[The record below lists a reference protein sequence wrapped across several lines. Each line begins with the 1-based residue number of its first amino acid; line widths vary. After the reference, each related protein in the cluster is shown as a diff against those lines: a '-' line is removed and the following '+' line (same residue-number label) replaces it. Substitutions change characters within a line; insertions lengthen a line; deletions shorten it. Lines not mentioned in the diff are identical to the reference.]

1 MESKFKLD
9 GVFYTAKGE
18 YLSPENDLKTA
29 AKDCSEHE
37 LLQHSAEFLEKWNG
51 IIEAFDNGKL
61 NLLPYTVLLKE
72 ANILREHLPHDV
84 VTMRTFS
91 TEIEDDLGIMRK
103 VTFRGEIGIEEL
115 SAPSLLEAYRT
126 HCKETL
132 GNDELTILTI
142 KRQIA
147 LRQNRTDLPPSS
159 ISNQMEY
166 EALVNSFNLKNDS
179 ETVSEFLDAM
189 VKTAEKFAEKFVT
202 DEGENLRAEV
212 LSDLSDIKPEWN
224 KKAADPSTFPG
235 EQTADTRL
243 LLELQDLS
251 KEAYMVAQKMESKK
265 GESFFTLLK
274 NLLPK
279 RHEAA
284 LLFPEDAKEG
294 A

>member
-1 MESKFKLD
+1 MEKKFKLD
-9 GVFYTAKGE
+9 DVSYVATGE
-18 YLSPENDLKTA
+18 YPPSENDLKA
-29 AKDCSEHE
+29 AVKDCSEHE
-37 LLQHSAEFLEKWNG
+37 LLQHSAEFLEEWNRT
-51 IIEAFDNGKL
+51 IQAFHDGEL
-61 NLLPYTVLLKE
+61 SLLQYAVLMTDLK
-72 ANILREHLPHDV
+72 ILREHLPHDV

-103 VTFRGEIGIEEL
+103 VTFQGTIEIEEL
-115 SAPSLLEAYRT
+115 PAPSLLEAYRT

-132 GNDELTILTI
+132 GDDELTVLTI

-159 ISNQMEY
+159 VTNKEEY
-166 EALVNSFNLKNDS
+166 EAYLKTIDLPNDS
-179 ETVSEFLDAM
+179 ETVNEFIDAM
-189 VKTAEKFAEKFVT
+189 TENAEKFAGKFVT
-202 DEGENLRAEV
+202 DEGENLRADV
-212 LSDLSDIKPEWN
+212 LNDLSDIKPEWT

-235 EQTADTRL
+235 EQTADVRL

-251 KEAYMVAQKMESKK
+251 KEAYMVAQRMESKK

-279 RHEAA
+279 RHGGT